1 MKAFSQSRMV
11 GKIPVNRFFDWSE
24 DMYYEELDKEK
35 GPFRAFFAR
44 VAPGL
49 VKKAKEGEVGE
60 IAKIVGQGGG
70 FAGEIFRAVHAV
82 CSLLLVGIFGS
93 FSRRG

>member
-1 MKAFSQSRMV
+1 
-11 GKIPVNRFFDWSE
+11 
-24 DMYYEELDKEK
+24 MYYEELDKEK

-49 VKKAKEGEVGE
+49 VKKVKEEDVGE

-70 FAGEIFRAVHAV
+70 FAGEVFKATYAV
-82 CSLLLVGIFGS
+82 CLLLLVFG
-93 FSRRG
+93 RRRQRN